1 MGGNLLYKKLEG
13 ALSVFGIK
21 TNAHLLCSG
30 EKLSLQDLN
39 GEYIVMPIEGLSY
52 EIDNL
57 RKEIRES
64 YPTIQIID
72 SSYYGVDTF
81 TLCEVNPYILITQ
94 EVYADIHT
102 NLVTIPLNT
111 PYTMPYGLIYAN
123 EQTAASKK
131 FIAAAKK
138 ISKEC

>member
-1 MGGNLLYKKLEG
+1 
-13 ALSVFGIK
+13 
-21 TNAHLLCSG
+21 
-30 EKLSLQDLN
+30 
-39 GEYIVMPIEGLSY
+39 MPIEGLSY

-57 RKEIRES
+57 RKEIKES

-72 SSYYGVDTF
+72 SPYYGVDTF

-102 NLVTIPLNT
+102 NLITIPLNT
-111 PYTMPYGLIYAN
+111 SYTMPYGLIYAN

-131 FIAAAKK
+131 IIAAAKK